1 MSIVQ
6 YTYTSIVQYTYMSIV
21 HYTYTHIRINIL
33 NIKGSG
39 LNISHGRQSW
49 YYSMAPSYYYT
60 STLLLRYFNP
70 PTTILQPSCY
80 YTSTFLLLYFNLPTT
95 IQARVSTY
103 RTARSRVKVSVVYR
117 ICSPQ
122 IVFSIECVL
131 HKICSVSDVFRIEC
145 VPYRMYRMCSEYN
158 DQ

>member
-60 STLLLRYFNP
+60 STLLL
-70 PTTILQPSCY
+70 
-80 YTSTFLLLYFNLPTT
+80 LYFNLPTT

-122 IVFSIECVL
+122 NVFSIECVL

-145 VPYRMYRMCSEYN
+145 VPYRMYRMCSV
-158 DQ
+158 